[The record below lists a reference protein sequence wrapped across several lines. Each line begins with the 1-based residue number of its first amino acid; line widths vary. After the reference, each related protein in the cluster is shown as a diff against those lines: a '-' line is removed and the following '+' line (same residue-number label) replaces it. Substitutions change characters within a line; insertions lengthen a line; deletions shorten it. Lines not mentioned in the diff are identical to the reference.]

1 MAKSGVNVSQH
12 SMSRFCDRPPNYN
25 QEDFPSRKRCTS
37 QASSMSNFGSF
48 NKLSNDEQR
57 RLLYARDKDNRGS
70 HLTQDEEDGLI
81 NCLQAYTMPI
91 ISHQEFTQ
99 DCLRAYGK
107 EPGHAK
113 EVFDDPR
120 RNVKDVPACVFYSY
134 EPNKFPQEL

>member
-1 MAKSGVNVSQH
+1 MAKSGVSASQH

-25 QEDFPSRKRCTS
+25 QEDFPSRKRCTT

-91 ISHQEFTQ
+91 ISHQEFAPAVMSKM
-99 DCLRAYGK
+99 CLR
-107 EPGHAK
+107 
-113 EVFDDPR
+113 VCSMLTSQISFLR
-120 RNVKDVPACVFYSY
+120 SY
-134 EPNKFPQEL
+134 RCILFI